1 MLAIALWEDFKSSFA
16 LTHMFLVGTHL
27 SGKPIF
33 FKCPKPSFGF
43 SIFKNSF
50 SYNSF
55 KSFQFLCFIKICMV
69 FLASLYSISSTLNLD
84 TFDFQF
90 PSGLFF
96 LQSFHQTAHLHCL
109 YCNSFCRC
117 YFLNYDKHF
126 WGYVSVSQCTMGF
139 LVNFSWKRFQR
150 AKYKIIVFIR
160 FFSLDFPVAKN
171 KLIVR

>member
-1 MLAIALWEDFKSSFA
+1 MPCEKISNHLLHWRICFLWE
-16 LTHMFLVGTHL
+16 LICLVNQF
-27 SGKPIF
+27 F
-33 FKCPKPSFGF
+33 FKYPKPSFGF

-50 SYNSF
+50 SCKSF
-55 KSFQFLCFIKICMV
+55 KSFRFLCFIKICMV

-117 YFLNYDKHF
+117 YFLTTTNIF
-126 WGYVSVSQCTMGF
+126 EVMSVWVSVLWAS
-139 LVNFSWKRFQR
+139 S
-150 AKYKIIVFIR
+150 
-160 FFSLDFPVAKN
+160 
-171 KLIVR
+171 